1 MATLFYTQP
10 KPQPIQ
16 KLALSP
22 LFFPSCFVATG
33 CLMSLQGSVWLLKP
47 WKNLGTNQAF
57 EGLCTSSGVQMDPKL
72 CQKKTPHSCCT
83 VIFTT
88 CVAAHN
94 VQTLWENSETDRA
107 ERLCSSRL
115 AGFVELLHVLTVL
128 NLLTGN
134 DTILSDNSFRFFL
147 LFERKERTIC
157 FHLVSSCCID
167 VRPCYS
173 K

>member
-1 MATLFYTQP
+1 
-10 KPQPIQ
+10 
-16 KLALSP
+16 
-22 LFFPSCFVATG
+22 
-33 CLMSLQGSVWLLKP
+33 
-47 WKNLGTNQAF
+47 
-57 EGLCTSSGVQMDPKL
+57 MDPKL
-72 CQKKTPHSCCT
+72 CKKKRPT
-83 VIFTT
+83 
-88 CVAAHN
+88 AAAQSSSPR
-94 VQTLWENSETDRA
+94 VLLPTMYKRLWENSETDRA

-134 DTILSDNSFRFFL
+134 DTILSDNSFHFFW

-157 FHLVSSCCID
+157 FHPISICCIG